1 MMGTARNVAYA
12 VTARLCFLCTRK
24 IYGGKDMAKKIRR
37 RSLRQKQKFMQTA
50 GFAVGCMLVV
60 SIALGNMM
68 IQHINSKAAA
78 PSREVEILAVPQ
90 TLAQQHTLEQQPA
103 GQPGAAS
110 VALMTPPPVIA
121 TPVPTAE
128 PTAVPTE
135 EPYVPFE
142 FLPVVQKADISE
154 NKIAITVDDC
164 FQVDNLRT
172 LCENAVSHGGRLT
185 IFPIGENLSR
195 SGMSDI
201 LKEYVFNH
209 GFQIENHTW
218 SHSRVFRLPE
228 EEMAA
233 EIWKNRNAV
242 NQALGVNYQQSFF
255 RLMGG
260 DGEHDQRT
268 HNYLKQLGY
277 KGIASWSLSGS
288 DATLDEMKQH
298 LQPGAIYLFH
308 TTDKDTANLAQFI
321 PYVVSQGYEI
331 VTLNELMNLPANT
344 WTDLSTAETSA
355 PVPVEYVV
363 EYHDQQVG
371 DYSWSVVQIQSRLMQ
386 LGYLDSSSDSALEN
400 TAADGVYGKGTASA
414 VAAFQTA
421 VGLPATGIADPYT
434 QLELFKTA

>member
-1 MMGTARNVAYA
+1 
-12 VTARLCFLCTRK
+12 
-24 IYGGKDMAKKIRR
+24 MAKKSGR
-37 RSLRQKQKFMQTA
+37 RSLRQKQKFMQAA

-60 SIALGNMM
+60 SIALGSMM
-68 IQHINSKAAA
+68 VQGMKPKAAT
-78 PSREVEILAVPQ
+78 PSREVEILAAPQ
-90 TLAQQHTLEQQPA
+90 TLAQQQTTLQQSA
-103 GQPGAAS
+103 GQAGAAS
-110 VALMTPPPVIA
+110 MALMTPPPVIA

-128 PTAVPTE
+128 PTAEPTE

-142 FLPVVQKADISE
+142 YLPVVQKADTSE
-154 NKIAITVDDC
+154 KKIAITVDDC
-164 FQVDNLRT
+164 FQVNNLRY
-172 LCENAVSHGGRLT
+172 LCEGTAKCGGKLT
-185 IFPIGENLSR
+185 IFPIGQNLQL
-195 SGMSDI
+195 SGMSEI
-201 LKEYVFNH
+201 LREYVFNH

-218 SHSRVFRLPE
+218 SHSRVFRMPE

-288 DATLDEMKQH
+288 DATMEQMVAH
-298 LQPGAIYLFH
+298 LKPGAIYLFH
-308 TTDKDTANLAQFI
+308 TTDKDTANLAKFI

-331 VTLNELMNLPANT
+331 VTLNELMGLPANT

-355 PVPVEYVV
+355 PAPVEYVV
-363 EYHDQQVG
+363 EYRDQQVG

-386 LGYLDSSSDSALEN
+386 LGYLDSSSDSALDN
-400 TAADGVYGKGTASA
+400 TAADGVYGQGTANA
-414 VAAFQTA
+414 VAAFQTS
-421 VGLPATGIADPYT
+421 VGLPATGVADPYT
-434 QLELFKTA
+434 QLELFKTT